1 MKKNYFGYLVVI
13 LIIVSFFI
21 STAVSID
28 SLQTVMS
35 SHEESYAKVIASSIY
50 DNLNKELQRPLN
62 VGQTM
67 AHDSFLISLLK
78 QESELSDTEMEEAMQ
93 EYLCSLTDGMGI
105 TSAFVVSADSLKYY
119 TQAGLNKVV
128 DPQNDEYDI
137 WYSLFLEQ
145 NIDYDFDIDID
156 ENHQD
161 EWRVFVD
168 NRIEDENGNLLGVCG
183 VSVVVDELQKEL
195 LEAQDEYQ
203 VRITLVDDDGQ
214 VQIDVDNINIENTVL
229 KDLDLDKS
237 QPDYAYQKVNEG
249 YVITKYMEGLG
260 LYLVIG
266 SDNPNLSVSF
276 EDMISD
282 TVVTMFAILTLL
294 VLVVIL
300 VLKRGNHATVIQ
312 AKTSGLISLSNI
324 YVSMHLI
331 DIEND
336 RIVEI
341 KSNEIIN
348 SFIDKKTQT
357 ASQQLHNAMAGMTSE
372 SYREGILQFV
382 DLSTLP
388 KRLKGNRTLS
398 YEFMGKRNGWCRAR
412 FIVEGNDLEHVSHV
426 IYAVEVI
433 DKEKRREKELL
444 KLSQTDQLTGI
455 YNRGYGEKE
464 IAECLLKKQSGMML
478 LLDVDNFKM
487 VNDTYGHDVGD
498 KVLIAIARALED
510 VFGEDD
516 IIMRLGGDEFSV
528 YTSEIDNEEDGKER
542 IEELFGIVETIEL
555 PELKGETIHISV
567 GVSLYDGNK
576 RISFGEIYK
585 QVDMMLYESKKVKG
599 SRCTFYHEVQEV

>member
-67 AHDSFLISLLK
+67 AHDAFLISLLK
-78 QESELSDTEMEEAMQ
+78 HEPNLTDEEMEEIMQ

-128 DPQNDEYDI
+128 DSQNDEYDI

-145 NIDYDFDIDID
+145 NIDYDFDIDVD
-156 ENHQD
+156 ENHQG

-195 LEAQDEYQ
+195 VEAQDEYQ
-203 VRITLVDDDGQ
+203 VRITLIDDDGQ
-214 VQIDVDNINIENTVL
+214 VQIDVDNINIQNTVL
-229 KDLDLDKS
+229 KDMDLDKS
-237 QPDYAYQKVNEG
+237 QLDYEYQKVNEG

-260 LYLVIG
+260 LYLVVG
-266 SDNPNLSVSF
+266 SDNPSLSISF
-276 EDMISD
+276 KDMISD

-300 VLKRGNHATVIQ
+300 LLKRGNHATVIQ
-312 AKTSGLISLSNI
+312 AKTSGLISLANI

-348 SFIDKKTQT
+348 SFVDKKTQT
-357 ASQQLHNAMAGMTSE
+357 ASQQLRNAMAGMTSDPFK
-372 SYREGILQFV
+372 EGIVQFV

-398 YEFMGKRNGWCRAR
+398 YEFVGKRSGWCRAR
-412 FIVEGNDLEHVSHV
+412 FIVEGNDLEHVNHV

-433 DKEKRREKELL
+433 DKEKREKR
-444 KLSQTDQLTGI
+444 
-455 YNRGYGEKE
+455 N
-464 IAECLLKKQSGMML
+464 C
-478 LLDVDNFKM
+478 
-487 VNDTYGHDVGD
+487 
-498 KVLIAIARALED
+498 
-510 VFGEDD
+510 
-516 IIMRLGGDEFSV
+516 
-528 YTSEIDNEEDGKER
+528 
-542 IEELFGIVETIEL
+542 
-555 PELKGETIHISV
+555 
-567 GVSLYDGNK
+567 
-576 RISFGEIYK
+576 
-585 QVDMMLYESKKVKG
+585 
-599 SRCTFYHEVQEV
+599 

>member
-1 MKKNYFGYLVVI
+1 MKKNYFAYLVVI
-13 LIIVSFFI
+13 LIIVSFII

-35 SHEESYAKVIASSIY
+35 SHEEAYAKVIAGSIY
-50 DNLNKELQRPLN
+50 DNLNQELQRPLN

-67 AHDSFLISLLK
+67 AHDSFLISLLE
-78 QESELSDTEMEEAMQ
+78 QEPDLSDEEMEETVQ
-93 EYLCSLTDGMGI
+93 KYLCSLTDGMDF

-119 TQAGLNKVV
+119 TQAGMNKVL
-128 DPQNDEYDI
+128 DLQNDEYDI
-137 WYSLFLEQ
+137 WYSNFLEQ

-156 ENHQD
+156 ENNRN
-161 EWRVFVD
+161 EWLVFVD
-168 NRIEDENGNLLGVCG
+168 NRIEDEDGNLLGVCG

-195 LEAQDEYQ
+195 VEAQDKYQ
-203 VRITLVDDDGQ
+203 VRITLINDDGL
-214 VQIDVDNINIENTVL
+214 VQIDVDNINIKNTVL
-229 KDLDLDKS
+229 NNLDLDAS
-237 QPDYAYQKVNEG
+237 QLDYQYQKVNEG

-260 LYLVIG
+260 LYLVVA
-266 SDNPNLSVSF
+266 SDNPSLSVSF
-276 EDMISD
+276 KDMISD
-282 TVVTMFAILTLL
+282 TVVSIFAILTFL

-300 VLKRGNHATVIQ
+300 VLNRGNRAMILQ

-324 YVSMHLI
+324 YLSMHLI
-331 DIEND
+331 NIEKE

-372 SYREGILQFV
+372 PFREGILQFV

-388 KRLKGNRTLS
+388 ERLRGNRTLS
-398 YEFMGKRNGWCRAR
+398 YEFVGKSNGWCRAR

-455 YNRGYGEKE
+455 HNRGYGEKE
-464 IAECLLKKQSGMML
+464 IAECLLKKQRGMML
-478 LLDVDNFKM
+478 LLDVDSFKA

-498 KVLIAIARALED
+498 KVLIAIARALEE
-510 VFGEDD
+510 VFGKDD

-528 YTSEIDNEEDGKER
+528 YASEIDNEEDGNER
-542 IEELFGIVETIEL
+542 IEVLFRIVESIDL

-567 GVSLYDGNK
+567 GASLYDGNE
-576 RISFGEIYK
+576 RISFEEIYK
-585 QVDMMLYESKKVKG
+585 QVDMMLYESKKIKG
-599 SRCTFYHEVQEV
+599 CRCTFYHEKPEV